1 MPLVVFSSPLSRG
14 GAGLK
19 FFFIQRVAGL
29 VVFIF
34 FIEAIY
40 FSWSS
45 SLLALVRGLIIYKI
59 GGFPFHQWMV
69 LLRSSLSWESLGV
82 VLTFQKIIPLYFLS
96 ALACKPLALVI
107 GLGWPVLAMLGLLIK
122 QAKKLFVVSSI
133 FFLGAL
139 VLRVSLGG
147 WKWKGLLLI
156 YLVIFLTLSYF
167 IGGESVAP
175 GSLLRFS
182 SKEEK
187 LNWLFVL
194 LVLRGVPP
202 FPGFFLKLE
211 VLSFFL
217 HTEIWLIV
225 VFVVAR
231 ALFLFIYLGLML
243 WVTLKGYLGAP
254 SLPKKSYGASLCAT
268 VPVLRGGC

>member
-29 VVFIF
+29 ILFIF

-40 FSWSS
+40 FTWAS
-45 SLLALVRGLIIYKI
+45 SLLAFMRALIIYKI
-59 GGFPFHQWMV
+59 GGFPFHQWMI
-69 LLRSSLSWESLGV
+69 LLSGSLSWESLSV
-82 VLTFQKIIPLYFLS
+82 ILTLQKIIPLYFLS
-96 ALACKPLALVI
+96 ILACKPLALVVRV
-107 GLGWPVLAMLGLLIK
+107 GWFVLAVLGLLIK

-147 WKWKGLLLI
+147 WKWKGILSI
-156 YLVIFLTLSYF
+156 YFVIFLTLRYL
-167 IGGESVAP
+167 IGGERVAP
-175 GSLLRFS
+175 GSLLGFS
-182 SKEEK
+182 RKEEK

-211 VLSFFL
+211 ALSFFL
-217 HTEIWLIV
+217 HTEMWLML

-231 ALFLFIYLGLML
+231 ALFLFIYLGLIL
-243 WVTLKGYLGAP
+243 WVTLKGHLGAP
-254 SLPKKSYGASLCAT
+254 SLFKKSHGVSLCAT
-268 VPVLRGGC
+268 VPVLRGGS